1 VFRDMCLWVCVY
13 GYVFRGMSLFVYDYM
28 FKITCLVL
36 CICGY
41 VFRVVC
47 CGGRSITSVQV
58 YLSNS
63 STDVSVRYY

>member
-1 VFRDMCLWVCVY
+1 
-13 GYVFRGMSLFVYDYM
+13 VFRGMSLFVYDYM